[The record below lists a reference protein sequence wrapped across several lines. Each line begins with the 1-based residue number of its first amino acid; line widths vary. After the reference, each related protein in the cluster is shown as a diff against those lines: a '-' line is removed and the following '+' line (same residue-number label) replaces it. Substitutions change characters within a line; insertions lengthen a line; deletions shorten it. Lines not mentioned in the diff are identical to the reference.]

1 MNQSKIKLAVVDDD
15 ESFASALERRFR
27 LLGLEVTTYPSAE
40 AFLASTTLPRPDC
53 LVLDIQ
59 LGGMSGLDLQ
69 RRLGELGA
77 RAPIIF
83 VTAHDSPAMR
93 KKRSKPV
100 VRRSSSNPCPPSSS
114 LRPSTRP
121 STQAPTIATWT
132 PSRQPQPATRNHDG
146 EDKHAPSP
154 PTAESLASTVEEPQR
169 NLPRRPGLV

>member
-1 MNQSKIKLAVVDDD
+1 MNQNKIKLAFVDDD

-40 AFLASTTLPRPDC
+40 AFLASATLPRPGC

-77 RAPIIF
+77 RAPTIF

-93 KKRSKPV
+93 KEAQQAGCSAFFPKPV
-100 VRRSSSNPCPPSSS
+100 PTNQLLEAINQAVNPGGDDSHMD
-114 LRPSTRP
+114 
-121 STQAPTIATWT
+121 AIAAA
-132 PSRQPQPATRNHDG
+132 ATRHQ
-146 EDKHAPSP
+146 KP
-154 PTAESLASTVEEPQR
+154 
-169 NLPRRPGLV
+169 